1 MVVDVLIRISG
12 GGVVEAAGG
21 RGLGS
26 GDMAVDPEGRQHHR
40 QDGHAENGMAQDLQ
54 QWVKAGS
61 HGHVG
66 EPDVA
71 GSQPLPTRAGTGCG
85 I

>member
-1 MVVDVLIRISG
+1 MVVDILVGIG
-12 GGVVEAAGG
+12 GGSIVEAAGG

-26 GDMAVDPEGRQHHR
+26 GDMPVDPEGRQHNR

-54 QWVKAGS
+54 QWEKAGS
-61 HGHVG
+61 HGCVG
-66 EPDVA
+66 ELDVV
-71 GSQPLPTRAGTGCG
+71 GSQPLPTSSGAGCG